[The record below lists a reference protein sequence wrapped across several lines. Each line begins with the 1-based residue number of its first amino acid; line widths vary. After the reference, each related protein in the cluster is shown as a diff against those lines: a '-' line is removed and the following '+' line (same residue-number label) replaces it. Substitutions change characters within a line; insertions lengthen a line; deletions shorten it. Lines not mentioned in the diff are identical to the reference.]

1 MSFHAL
7 KEVFEIVDPFMA
19 VCRARLTFEPSSEP
33 AVLVSQ

>member
-19 VCRARLTFEPSSEP
+19 VCRACLTFEPSSEP
-33 AVLVSQ
+33 AVLVSK